1 MPATWCFT
9 SCLVP
14 SRSAHLVSRYRPRAP
29 IIAVTRNDQTA
40 RQAHLYRGI
49 FPVLC
54 KEPAHDAWAEDVDLR
69 VNLGMNVGESMPPQP
84 HLGNGLVGRGGPE
97 HLRWCFWG
105 YRWGPVTKGEELAAC
120 VVTVSDWEMGDGSCI
135 STTASDWEM
144 GQRVCHGC
152 LKIGSSRKPGRF

>member
-1 MPATWCFT
+1 MVVPNWEFSRASSSLVSWALASI
-9 SCLVP
+9 SCGHPLCPSGGFVEPSKVTGKPCCRLSCEWSRPSGCTASSLSSLSGGCACNVVLHLSFP

-69 VNLGMNVGESMPPQP
+69 VNLGMSVGE
-84 HLGNGLVGRGGPE
+84 
-97 HLRWCFWG
+97 
-105 YRWGPVTKGEELAAC
+105 
-120 VVTVSDWEMGDGSCI
+120 
-135 STTASDWEM
+135 
-144 GQRVCHGC
+144 
-152 LKIGSSRKPGRF
+152 